1 MRVRFGERGTVRNL
15 RYATTYLLLLGLS
28 LLASGCAEEVD
39 VSLGKPGLAQYE
51 AERQALANRG
61 KKGPK
66 RSKALKNASRK
77 NKAKNKGR
85 GDSFDEGFEYAIG
98 EVDYFYDPRG
108 KRDPFR
114 SIRFV
119 DAEEQTKTF
128 GPLGDFELGQLELS
142 AVIWDAS
149 NPRALILDPGGRSY
163 IVREGSA
170 IGKHNGQVIHIGDN
184 LVLVKEAY
192 EDFAGERTTRD
203 VELRIRMS
211 QGG

>member
-1 MRVRFGERGTVRNL
+1 VLVGLCLTV
-15 RYATTYLLLLGLS
+15 
-28 LLASGCAEEVD
+28 SGCAGED
-39 VSLGKPGLAQYE
+39 DSSIGKPGLSQYE
-51 AERQALANRG
+51 ADRQALASN
-61 KKGPK
+61 KKRGPK
-66 RSKALKNASRK
+66 PPRK
-77 NKAKNKGR
+77 SSGKGKGKELER
-85 GDSFDEGFEYAIG
+85 ESGFSEGFEYAIG

-119 DAEEQTKTF
+119 DAEEQNQTF
-128 GPLGDFELGQLELS
+128 GPLGDFELVQLELS

-163 IVREGSA
+163 IIREGSA

-184 LVLVKEAY
+184 LVLVKETY
-192 EDFAGERTTRD
+192 EDFAGDRTTRD